1 MVNSATVK
9 SLKEIKMKYGAKL
22 FYIWL
27 LLEHGH
33 NKWVSFN
40 TLESYCSRRHAF
52 RLVKELEKHDMIES
66 EKRVNRQKFIRA
78 V

>member
-9 SLKEIKMKYGAKL
+9 SLKEMKIKYGAKL

-27 LLEHGH
+27 LLEYGH
-33 NKWVSFN
+33 NKWVPFKN
-40 TLESYCSRRHAF
+40 FESYCSRRHAY
-52 RLVKELEKHDMIES
+52 RLIKELENHDMIES
-66 EKRVNRQKFIRA
+66 EYRMNRQKFIRA